1 MDKNINFIANT
12 GIHYHVVPLE
22 IDLNDNFKMY
32 FREWYDTGD
41 SLLKLELTHYF
52 LEEGVWVRKRD
63 LSDLRYVD
71 DGRVIDKW
79 ENIREEFEGE
89 GKETLL
95 VEAGIQEDPKDLGYF
110 PVSLAKINWE
120 KIENTWFPMP
130 FFSLNAKGK
139 SEFGPTN
146 WCRCK
151 LIPFGET
158 DGNTKKFHLLLAFD
172 TRSLYDG
179 DDDYNEDGDLNEA
192 PVFAKSDGKPKE
204 KNLALCN
211 NEYKLIDYCSE
222 SADCGWV
229 DGYIL
234 KRFHNL
240 DDIKNYRGPRPKL
253 GYLAQYIFLMRYIEH
268 NLRVVPKVILFPN
281 KNVEYGYVDLVVDI
295 GNSRTCA
302 VLFDGGRFDRSSPLV
317 LQDFTDPV
325 IVVKDKSDG
334 RLKSGLNAYHESF
347 DMRLVFREADFGGNF
362 GFEESRQFV
371 YPSMVR
377 LGKEANSLMYRAT
390 NMSMGGSE
398 KKCTFSS
405 PKRFLWDMK
414 PQKQEWEF
422 VRLEED
428 TAKSAYIYINGVS
441 QQLKF
446 DGSLNT
452 GGDSGVK
459 TQYSRRALMTFA
471 FLEIFAQARMQIN
484 GFEQRN
490 HWEDE
495 RKPMSMPRRVNRIIV
510 TCPTAMSKVE
520 QVSLRKCAE
529 DAAIILDR
537 FFKDTYDDELN
548 ERDARSAVQ
557 VIPSAKKLSAKE
569 ERTEWIYD
577 EATAAQFV
585 FLYAEIREGY
595 MSNAKDYFDIY
606 GKVRKNDDNKLL
618 RKYNDDGRKS
628 LTVGS
633 VDIGAGTTDVMI
645 AAYMYESVAGVPVL
659 TPVPLFW
666 ESFYEAGDDLLKV
679 LIQRLIIEEVVI
691 DGVRHP
697 SPIVKKLQELG
708 KNPKKLMEEFLGNDT
723 GVSSHNR
730 QMRSY
735 FNLQVSVPIVSRFLE
750 MLRLE
755 EENKTLSYSDV
766 FVDNK
771 PTKAVLEHFKERFGF
786 EFESLEWK
794 YDGDVVSKIVEQ
806 VFEPLVGKIAVL
818 FSKYACDIVLM
829 SGRPTSLRPLSKLFL
844 NYYAVEPNRLK
855 TMHDYRVG
863 HWYPQDERY
872 PFIDEDGYFIN
883 PKSVITT
890 GAMIGQLAENGKL
903 DGFSLKLSELIEDL
917 VPKTDYFGMLDRHL
931 DYTGTIITQDK
942 NTATIE
948 IPSLAKPVRIGVRQ
962 KDIDA
967 YPSRPFYTFDFDESK
982 IEDVVKDDNE
992 DAGAV
997 RDAIERKKDGL
1008 LKNRPLRVTIV
1019 RDKNENIEE
1028 LKIDN
1033 IVDGVGNEKSK
1044 NFFSLQVQSMS
1055 EIDNYWLDSGIFSL
1069 NLNRG
1074 DS

>member
-22 IDLNDNFKMY
+22 IDMNDNFKMY
-32 FREWYDTGD
+32 FHEWHDSGD
-41 SLLKLELTHYF
+41 GLLKLELAHYF
-52 LEEGVWVRKRD
+52 SEEGVWVKKRD
-63 LSDLRYVD
+63 LSDLRYVE
-71 DGRVIDKW
+71 DGKVIDTW
-79 ENIREEFEGE
+79 ENILKEFAEEGREPLMREA
-89 GKETLL
+89 ETQI
-95 VEAGIQEDPKDLGYF
+95 EDDPKEPCYF

-120 KIENTWFPMP
+120 KIENVWLPAP

-139 SEFGPTN
+139 SEFGPIN

-151 LIPFGET
+151 LIPFGEAA
-158 DGNTKKFHLLLAFD
+158 GEAKKYHLLFAFD
-172 TRSLYDG
+172 TRSLYGG
-179 DDDYNEDGDLNEA
+179 DDDYNEDDDLNEV
-192 PVFAKSDGKPKE
+192 PVFAVCEGKPKE
-204 KNLALCN
+204 KNFAMCN
-211 NEYKLIDYCSE
+211 NEYKLVDYCSD

-229 DGYIL
+229 DGYML

-240 DDIKNYRGPRPKL
+240 DDVKNYRGPKPKL
-253 GYLAQYIFLMRYIEH
+253 NYLAQYIFLMRYIEH
-268 NLRVVPKVILFPN
+268 KLGVAPKVTLFPN

-302 VLFDGGRFDRSSPLV
+302 VLFDGGRFDRSSPLL
-317 LQDFTDPV
+317 LQDFTEPAV
-325 IVVKDKSDG
+325 SVKG
-334 RLKSGLNAYHESF
+334 KSGLNKYHESF
-347 DMRLVFREADFGGNF
+347 DMRLVFRKADFGGNF
-362 GFEESRQFV
+362 GFVRSRQFV

-390 NMSMGGSE
+390 NMSMGSSE

-405 PKRFLWDMK
+405 PKRFLWDTK
-414 PQKQEWEF
+414 EQKQEWEF
-422 VRLEED
+422 VRLDED
-428 TAKSAYIYINGVS
+428 AGMSESISIKGVS
-441 QQLKF
+441 EQLNS
-446 DGSLNT
+446 DGSLNID
-452 GGDSGVK
+452 GVSGAK
-459 TQYSRRALMTFA
+459 TRYSRRTLMTFA
-471 FLEIFAQARMQIN
+471 FLEILAQAKMQIN
-484 GFEQRN
+484 SFDQRN
-490 HWEDE
+490 HWKDDK
-495 RKPMSMPRRVNRIIV
+495 KPMSMPRKVNRIII
-510 TCPTAMSKVE
+510 TCPTAMSNVE

-537 FFKDTYDDELN
+537 FFKDTYGGDVN
-548 ERDARSAVQ
+548 EREERDAVQ
-557 VIPSAKKLSAKE
+557 VIPSAKKLFSKD

-585 FLYAEIREGY
+585 YLYAEIREGY
-595 MSNAKDYFDIY
+595 MSNAKDYFDTY
-606 GKVRKNDDNKLL
+606 GKAPL
-618 RKYNDDGRKS
+618 GGGEKS

-645 AAYMYESVAGVPVL
+645 AAYKCDGAAGAPVL
-659 TPVPLFW
+659 TPAPLFW
-666 ESFYEAGDDLLKV
+666 ESFYEAGDDLLKA
-679 LIQRLIIEEVVI
+679 LIQRLVIEEVVI
-691 DGVRHP
+691 DGVRHS
-697 SPIVKKLQELG
+697 SPIVRKLQELG
-708 KNPKKLMEEFLGNDT
+708 KNSKKLMEEFLGNDT

-735 FNLQVSVPIVSRFLE
+735 FNLQVSVPIVLRFLE

-755 EENKTLSYSDV
+755 EADKALSFDGL

-771 PTKAVLEHFKERFGF
+771 PTEAVLEHFKEHFGF
-786 EFESLEWK
+786 EFEELEWK
-794 YDGDVVSKIVEQ
+794 YDGEVVSKIVEQ
-806 VFEPLVGKIAVL
+806 VFEPLIGKIAVL

-829 SGRPTSLRPLSKLFL
+829 SGRPTSLKPLSKLFL

-872 PFIDEDGYFIN
+872 PFIDEDGYFVN

-903 DGFSLKLSELIEDL
+903 DGFSLDLSELKKYL
-917 VPKTDYFGMLDRHL
+917 TPKTNYFGLLDRHL
-931 DYTGTIITQDK
+931 DYTGTIISLDK
-942 NTATIE
+942 NLATIE
-948 IPSLAKPVRIGVRQ
+948 IPTLAKPVRIGVRQ
-962 KDIDA
+962 LDIDA

-982 IEDVVKDDNE
+982 IEAVVKEDNE

-997 RDAIERKKDGL
+997 RDAIERKKDAL
-1008 LKNRPLRVTIV
+1008 LRNRPLKVTIV

-1028 LKIDN
+1028 LTIDS
-1033 IVDGVGNEKSK
+1033 IVDGAGNEKSK
-1044 NFFSLQVQSMS
+1044 NFFNLQVQSMS

-1074 DS
+1074 DD